1 MHLEFEENVTVSK
14 LDSLIEKA
22 HTLVERLLDY
32 YPDKN
37 ADFDDSAIAY
47 RWKSQGHNAY
57 LQAISDISDVSLNDL
72 LCIDNQ
78 KQLLISNTEQFLN
91 KLPANNALLWGP
103 RGTGKSSLIKA
114 LLNEYH
120 QDGLRVIEVDKHD
133 LIDLAQI
140 VELLKVHEYY
150 YILFCDDLSFDE
162 HDNSYKSLKV
172 ALDGSLSK
180 TPENILIY
188 ATSNR
193 RHIVPEYMHENQQ
206 GTVIGEELHLSDSTE
221 EKISLSERFGLWLS
235 FHPFNQQQYLE
246 IIDYCLQGFEM
257 QKTTEDSTTRTHAL
271 RWATERGSRSGRVAM
286 QFAKYW
292 SGLHKLQTK

>member
-1 MHLEFEENVTVSK
+1 MSK
-14 LDSLIEKA
+14 LDNLIEKA
-22 HTLVERLLDY
+22 HILAERLLDY

-37 ADFDDSAIAY
+37 TVFDDSAIAY
-47 RWKSQGHNAY
+47 RWKTQGHNSY
-57 LQAISDISDVSLNDL
+57 LQSISELSDISLNDL

-78 KQLLISNTEQFLN
+78 KNILISNTEQFLN
-91 KLPANNALLWGP
+91 NLPANNALLWGP

-133 LIDLAQI
+133 LVDITQI
-140 VELLKVHEYY
+140 VELLKTHNHH

-162 HDNSYKSLKV
+162 NDNSYKSLKV

-180 TPENILIY
+180 TPDNILIY

-206 GTVIGEELHLSDSTE
+206 SVFKGEELHLSDAIE
-221 EKISLSERFGLWLS
+221 EKVSLSERFGLWLS
-235 FHPFNQQQYLE
+235 FHPFNQQQYLQ
-246 IIDYCLQGFEM
+246 IVDYCLERLDM
-257 QKTTEDSTTRTHAL
+257 QDTTDAKTRTHAV

-286 QFAKYW
+286 QFAKNW
-292 SGLHKLQTK
+292 SGQHKLQVK